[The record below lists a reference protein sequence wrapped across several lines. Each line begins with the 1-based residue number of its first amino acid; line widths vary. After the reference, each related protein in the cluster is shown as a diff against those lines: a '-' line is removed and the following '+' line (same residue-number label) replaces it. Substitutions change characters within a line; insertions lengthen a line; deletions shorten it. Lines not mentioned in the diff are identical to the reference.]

1 MPVYKIFI
9 GELMSKKEIDDALAK
24 VNQQIQQINSLY
36 QKLEKSYSINKAFI
50 DSNSEESLKTL
61 IDRELN
67 DFRAKTDEINV
78 MLLKLK
84 EGFDFLTTLQNNGK
98 NRIQYVQDMLSD
110 KILEDIKDKSEAFY
124 ESYNQIFNTENGDLT
139 EDFIKK
145 YEIINNL
152 YKKLYE
158 STNNKKSISEEL
170 EEKID
175 NFFEQYSILIKNDNG
190 TSMYDEFINK
200 NNDFNSKKIKLDTF
214 YTRIFGNE
222 AEDTKSLNNELE
234 ERLNRLKD
242 IEKEAKKI
250 LSLSSDAGLAGGF
263 NQKVDEVK
271 KNKYVSLAVFVVVLI
286 IMGIFNFNT
295 IDFKNLKDID
305 LISIITRF
313 MINIPFLWIATVAN
327 INLNKYT
334 KLEQEYSHKESL
346 AKSFE
351 RYKTEI
357 EKLDRIDSEKS
368 NSLMMN
374 LMELNI
380 EAFKVNP
387 ANSIDKIKKD
397 STLLDI
403 FQRKNE

>member
-1 MPVYKIFI
+1 
-9 GELMSKKEIDDALAK
+9 MSKKEIDDALAK

-61 IDRELN
+61 IDSELN

-98 NRIQYVQDMLSD
+98 NRIQYAQDMLSD

-145 YEIINNL
+145 YERINNL

-158 STNNKKSISEEL
+158 STNKKSMSEEL

-200 NNDFNSKKIKLDTF
+200 NNDFNNKKIELDTF

-271 KNKYVSLAVFVVVLI
+271 KNKYVSLAVFVMVLI

>member
-1 MPVYKIFI
+1 
-9 GELMSKKEIDDALAK
+9 MSKKEFDDALAR
-24 VNQQIQQINSLY
+24 VNEQIQQINNLY

-61 IDRELN
+61 IDSELN

-145 YEIINNL
+145 YERINNL

-158 STNNKKSISEEL
+158 STNKKSMSEEL

>member
-1 MPVYKIFI
+1 
-9 GELMSKKEIDDALAK
+9 MSKKEIDDALAK

-61 IDRELN
+61 IDSELN

-175 NFFEQYSILIKNDNG
+175 NFFEQYSILIKNDDNN
-190 TSMYDEFINK
+190 SIYDEFIKK
-200 NNDFNSKKIKLDTF
+200 NDDFNNKKIKLDSF
-214 YTRIFGNE
+214 YNKIFGNE
-222 AEDTKSLNNELE
+222 KEDTKSLNNELE
-234 ERLNRLKD
+234 QRMKRLQE
-242 IEKEAKKI
+242 IEEEAKKI

>member
-1 MPVYKIFI
+1 
-9 GELMSKKEIDDALAK
+9 MSKKEIDDALAK

-50 DSNSEESLKTL
+50 DSSSEESLKTL
-61 IDRELN
+61 IDSELN

-368 NSLMMN
+368 NSLIMK
-374 LMELNI
+374 LMELNL

-403 FQRKNE
+403 FQRKMNNIYFLRFH

>member
-9 GELMSKKEIDDALAK
+9 GELMSKKEIDVALAK

-50 DSNSEESLKTL
+50 DSSSEESLKTL
-61 IDRELN
+61 IDSELN
-67 DFRAKTDEINV
+67 DFRAKTDEINA
-78 MLLKLK
+78 MLVKLK

>member
-61 IDRELN
+61 IDSELN

-271 KNKYVSLAVFVVVLI
+271 KNKYVSLAVFVIILI

-403 FQRKNE
+403 FQKKNE

>member
-9 GELMSKKEIDDALAK
+9 VELMSKKEIDDALAK

-50 DSNSEESLKTL
+50 DSSSEESLKTL
-61 IDRELN
+61 IDSELN
-67 DFRAKTDEINV
+67 DFRAKTDEINA
-78 MLLKLK
+78 MLVKLK

>member
-9 GELMSKKEIDDALAK
+9 VELMSKKEIDDALAK

-67 DFRAKTDEINV
+67 DFRAKTDEINA
-78 MLLKLK
+78 MLVKLK

>member
-1 MPVYKIFI
+1 
-9 GELMSKKEIDDALAK
+9 MSKKEIDDALAK

-61 IDRELN
+61 IDSELN

>member
-50 DSNSEESLKTL
+50 DSSSEESLKTL
-61 IDRELN
+61 IDSELN
-67 DFRAKTDEINV
+67 DFRAKTDEINA
-78 MLLKLK
+78 MLVKLK

>member
-1 MPVYKIFI
+1 
-9 GELMSKKEIDDALAK
+9 MSKKEIDDALAK

-175 NFFEQYSILIKNDNG
+175 NFFEQYSILIKNDDG

>member
-1 MPVYKIFI
+1 
-9 GELMSKKEIDDALAK
+9 MSKEI
-24 VNQQIQQINSLY
+24 
-36 QKLEKSYSINKAFI
+36 E
-50 DSNSEESLKTL
+50 
-61 IDRELN
+61 R
-67 DFRAKTDEINV
+67 
-78 MLLKLK
+78 
-84 EGFDFLTTLQNNGK
+84 
-98 NRIQYVQDMLSD
+98 
-110 KILEDIKDKSEAFY
+110 KIK
-124 ESYNQIFNTENGDLT
+124 
-139 EDFIKK
+139 
-145 YEIINNL
+145 EIINNFNPD
-152 YKKLYE
+152 KLFNSSIDFFKSLNYPLDTIQEE
-158 STNNKKSISEEL
+158 SNYSLDDFLDITGHSGETKLENYGIQNIEILFSLSEDEMSK
-170 EEKID
+170 KID

>member
-61 IDRELN
+61 IDSELN
-67 DFRAKTDEINV
+67 DFRAKTDEINA
-78 MLLKLK
+78 MLVKLK

>member
-50 DSNSEESLKTL
+50 DSSSEESLKTL
-61 IDRELN
+61 IDSELN

-175 NFFEQYSILIKNDNG
+175 NFFEQYKILIKNDDNN
-190 TSMYDEFINK
+190 SIYDEFIKK
-200 NNDFNSKKIKLDTF
+200 NDDFNNKKIKLDSF
-214 YTRIFGNE
+214 YNKIFGNE
-222 AEDTKSLNNELE
+222 KEDTKSLNNELE

>member
-1 MPVYKIFI
+1 
-9 GELMSKKEIDDALAK
+9 MSKKEIDDALAK

-50 DSNSEESLKTL
+50 DSSSEESLKTL
-61 IDRELN
+61 IDSELN
-67 DFRAKTDEINV
+67 DFRAKTDEINA
-78 MLLKLK
+78 MLVKLK

-175 NFFEQYSILIKNDNG
+175 NFFEQYSILIKNDDG

-214 YTRIFGNE
+214 YTKIFGNE
-222 AEDTKSLNNELE
+222 AEDIKSLNSELE

-242 IEKEAKKI
+242 IEKEAKKFYHC
-250 LSLSSDAGLAGGF
+250 LVM
-263 NQKVDEVK
+263 QV
-271 KNKYVSLAVFVVVLI
+271 
-286 IMGIFNFNT
+286 
-295 IDFKNLKDID
+295 
-305 LISIITRF
+305 
-313 MINIPFLWIATVAN
+313 
-327 INLNKYT
+327 
-334 KLEQEYSHKESL
+334 
-346 AKSFE
+346 
-351 RYKTEI
+351 
-357 EKLDRIDSEKS
+357 
-368 NSLMMN
+368 
-374 LMELNI
+374 
-380 EAFKVNP
+380 
-387 ANSIDKIKKD
+387 
-397 STLLDI
+397 
-403 FQRKNE
+403 

>member
-1 MPVYKIFI
+1 
-9 GELMSKKEIDDALAK
+9 MSKKEIDDALAK

-50 DSNSEESLKTL
+50 DSSSEESLKTL

-222 AEDTKSLNNELE
+222 AEDIKSLNSELE

>member
-1 MPVYKIFI
+1 
-9 GELMSKKEIDDALAK
+9 MSKKEIDDALAK

-61 IDRELN
+61 IDIELN

>member
-1 MPVYKIFI
+1 
-9 GELMSKKEIDDALAK
+9 MSKKEIDDALAK

-368 NSLMMN
+368 NSLIMK
-374 LMELNI
+374 LMELNL

-403 FQRKNE
+403 FQKKMNNIYFLRFH

>member
-1 MPVYKIFI
+1 M
-9 GELMSKKEIDDALAK
+9 
-24 VNQQIQQINSLY
+24 
-36 QKLEKSYSINKAFI
+36 
-50 DSNSEESLKTL
+50 
-61 IDRELN
+61 
-67 DFRAKTDEINV
+67 
-78 MLLKLK
+78 
-84 EGFDFLTTLQNNGK
+84 
-98 NRIQYVQDMLSD
+98 
-110 KILEDIKDKSEAFY
+110 
-124 ESYNQIFNTENGDLT
+124 
-139 EDFIKK
+139 
-145 YEIINNL
+145 
-152 YKKLYE
+152 
-158 STNNKKSISEEL
+158 
-170 EEKID
+170 
-175 NFFEQYSILIKNDNG
+175 
-190 TSMYDEFINK
+190 
-200 NNDFNSKKIKLDTF
+200 
-214 YTRIFGNE
+214 
-222 AEDTKSLNNELE
+222 
-234 ERLNRLKD
+234 
-242 IEKEAKKI
+242 
-250 LSLSSDAGLAGGF
+250 SSDAGLAGGF

-397 STLLDI
+397 STLLDKKKK
-403 FQRKNE
+403 KNE

>member
-1 MPVYKIFI
+1 
-9 GELMSKKEIDDALAK
+9 MSKKEIDDALAK

-50 DSNSEESLKTL
+50 DSSSEESLKTL
-61 IDRELN
+61 IDSELN
-67 DFRAKTDEINV
+67 DFRAKTDEINA
-78 MLLKLK
+78 MLVKLK

-271 KNKYVSLAVFVVVLI
+271 KNKYVSLGVFVVVLI
-286 IMGIFNFNT
+286 IMGLFNFNT

-313 MINIPFLWIATVAN
+313 MINIPLLWIATVAN

-334 KLEQEYSHKESL
+334 KLEPY
-346 AKSFE
+346 
-351 RYKTEI
+351 I
-357 EKLDRIDSEKS
+357 
-368 NSLMMN
+368 
-374 LMELNI
+374 
-380 EAFKVNP
+380 
-387 ANSIDKIKKD
+387 NSI
-397 STLLDI
+397 I
-403 FQRKNE
+403 FFS

>member
-1 MPVYKIFI
+1 
-9 GELMSKKEIDDALAK
+9 MSKKEIDDALAK

-50 DSNSEESLKTL
+50 DSSSEESLKTL
-61 IDRELN
+61 IDSELN
-67 DFRAKTDEINV
+67 DFRAKTDEINA
-78 MLLKLK
+78 MLVKLK

-145 YEIINNL
+145 YEKINNL

>member
-1 MPVYKIFI
+1 
-9 GELMSKKEIDDALAK
+9 MSKKEIDDALAK

-61 IDRELN
+61 IDSELN
-67 DFRAKTDEINV
+67 DFRAKTDEINA
-78 MLLKLK
+78 MLVKLK

-263 NQKVDEVK
+263 NQKVKEVK
-271 KNKYVSLAVFVVVLI
+271 INKYVSLGIFVLI
-286 IMGIFNFNT
+286 LTIMGIFNFKT
-295 IDFKNLKDID
+295 IDFNNLKEID

-313 MINIPFLWIATVAN
+313 MINLPFLWVATVAN

-357 EKLDRIDSEKS
+357 DKLDKIDSEKS

-374 LMELNI
+374 LMELNL

-403 FQRKNE
+403 FQRKN

>member
-175 NFFEQYSILIKNDNG
+175 NFFEQYSILIKNDDG

>member
-1 MPVYKIFI
+1 
-9 GELMSKKEIDDALAK
+9 MSKKEIDDALAK

>member
-1 MPVYKIFI
+1 
-9 GELMSKKEIDDALAK
+9 MSKKEIDDALAK

-61 IDRELN
+61 IDSELN
-67 DFRAKTDEINV
+67 DFRAKTDEINA
-78 MLLKLK
+78 MLVKLK

-214 YTRIFGNE
+214 YTKIFGNE

>member
-61 IDRELN
+61 IDSELN
-67 DFRAKTDEINV
+67 DFRAKTDEINA
-78 MLLKLK
+78 MLVKLK

-175 NFFEQYSILIKNDNG
+175 NFFEQYSILIKNDDD

-263 NQKVDEVK
+263 NQKVKEVK
-271 KNKYVSLAVFVVVLI
+271 INKYVSLGIFVLI
-286 IMGIFNFNT
+286 LTIMGIFNFKT
-295 IDFKNLKDID
+295 IDFNNLKEID

-313 MINIPFLWIATVAN
+313 MINLPFLWVATVAN

-357 EKLDRIDSEKS
+357 DKLDKIDSEKS
-368 NSLMMN
+368 NSLMIS
-374 LMELNI
+374 LMELNL

>member
-1 MPVYKIFI
+1 
-9 GELMSKKEIDDALAK
+9 MSKKEIDDALAK

-61 IDRELN
+61 IDIELN

-98 NRIQYVQDMLSD
+98 NRIQYAQDMLSD

-175 NFFEQYSILIKNDNG
+175 NFFEQYSILIKNDDG

-200 NNDFNSKKIKLDTF
+200 NNDFNSKKTKLDTF

-222 AEDTKSLNNELE
+222 TEDTKSLETELE

-271 KNKYVSLAVFVVVLI
+271 KNKYVSLGVFVVVLI